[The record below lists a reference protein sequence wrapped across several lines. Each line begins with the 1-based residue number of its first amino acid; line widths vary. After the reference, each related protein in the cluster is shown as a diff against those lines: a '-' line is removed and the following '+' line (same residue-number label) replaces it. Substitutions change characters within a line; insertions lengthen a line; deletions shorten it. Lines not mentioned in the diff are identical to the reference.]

1 MLERSLLIIL
11 ELFQRLRWK
20 KYHFGSSRIF
30 KNQSIIEFL
39 DPYTGPL
46 ICLDK
51 TLGMKCV
58 AHFQIVRFMIRV
70 PKETFNVYI
79 YTLSRIFRYLVC
91 FSEQINCCDL
101 LKLFF
106 LFHFIFW
113 FTFLYLSDK
122 IFIDKTF
129 SANEIK
135 VFFTFLVYRKF

>member
-1 MLERSLLIIL
+1 MKNIIL
-11 ELFQRLRWK
+11 VLVGL
-20 KYHFGSSRIF
+20 IF

-101 LKLFF
+101 LK
-106 LFHFIFW
+106 
-113 FTFLYLSDK
+113 
-122 IFIDKTF
+122 
-129 SANEIK
+129 
-135 VFFTFLVYRKF
+135 VFFYFILFSDLPSFI